1 MAKLINKKCV
11 PCEGVTP
18 KLAVEEIGE
27 YMAELQTGW
36 SVVKNLKIE
45 RLFKFNNFKEAIEF
59 VNKIAILAEE
69 EGHHPDMDISYNEV
83 NITIWTHAIKGLSEN
98 DFILAVKIDSLN

>member
-1 MAKLINKKCV
+1 
-11 PCEGVTP
+11 
-18 KLAVEEIGE
+18 
-27 YMAELQTGW
+27 MAELQTGW